1 MKAKYMYLI
10 CLQEATKST
19 KYPEWFRSQ
28 DDMGKMYGI
37 SSTTISEGLLELEKK
52 SLIQV
57 TRDEMKAPDFSDR
70 NANVYRMM
78 VI

>member
-1 MKAKYMYLI
+1 MYLI

-28 DDMGKMYGI
+28 EDMGKMYGI

-57 TRDEMKAPDFSDR
+57 TRDKMKAPDFSDR

-78 VI
+78 DI